1 MTRSNWAIDNW
12 QLAIKNKQKEY
23 LFFYKPLFA
32 IILHC
37 QLSFANCLLKHMP
50 TDFLYI
56 IDILGTFAFAVA
68 GAFSAMEKKL
78 DPFGVLVLSF
88 VTAIGGGT
96 LRDILIGNLPVGW
109 LRNETATIVIF
120 ISAIAAMFFSR
131 YLKQF
136 TTTLF
141 IFDAVGLGLF
151 TIIGLE
157 IGLEKNFST
166 GICIAIGTI
175 TACFGGV
182 TRDVLLNNV
191 PLLFRKEIY
200 AMACIAGGLLY
211 FVLKWMQVDPDLSRI
226 ICIIAIF
233 TIRVL
238 AFRFKLS
245 LPVFYSEKK

>member
-1 MTRSNWAIDNW
+1 
-12 QLAIKNKQKEY
+12 
-23 LFFYKPLFA
+23 
-32 IILHC
+32 
-37 QLSFANCLLKHMP
+37 
-50 TDFLYI
+50 
-56 IDILGTFAFAVA
+56 
-68 GAFSAMEKKL
+68 
-78 DPFGVLVLSF
+78 
-88 VTAIGGGT
+88 
-96 LRDILIGNLPVGW
+96 
-109 LRNETATIVIF
+109 
-120 ISAIAAMFFSR
+120 
-131 YLKQF
+131 F

-141 IFDAVGLGLF
+141 LFDALGLGLF
-151 TIIGLE
+151 TITGLE
-157 IGLEKNFST
+157 IGLAKGFSI

-211 FVLKWMQVDPDLSRI
+211 FVLKRLQLDGDLSRI

-245 LPVFYSEKK
+245 LPAFYSGRNTTV

>member
-1 MTRSNWAIDNW
+1 
-12 QLAIKNKQKEY
+12 
-23 LFFYKPLFA
+23 
-32 IILHC
+32 
-37 QLSFANCLLKHMP
+37 MP
-50 TDFLYI
+50 TNFLYI
-56 IDILGTFAFAVA
+56 IVILGTFAFAVA

-120 ISAIAAMFFSR
+120 ASSIAAMFFSR
-131 YLKQF
+131 YLRQF

-141 IFDAVGLGLF
+141 VFDALGLGLF

-157 IGLEKNFST
+157 IAIEKDFSM

-211 FVLKWMQVDPDLSRI
+211 FLLKYLNVDGDLARI

-245 LPVFYSEKK
+245 LPAFYIEKN